1 VRADWDL
8 AGAVEDLRLF
18 AEVGLRVAQTDRF
31 PEWKP
36 GTEFKAKR
44 EAQLNSAG
52 TPAPASSA
60 GK

>member
-1 VRADWDL
+1 
-8 AGAVEDLRLF
+8 
-18 AEVGLRVAQTDRF
+18 VAQTDRF

-44 EAQLNSAG
+44 EAQLNGARTS
-52 TPAPASSA
+52 TPASSA